1 MASKMLQ
8 GLELIQAIFKR
19 FGKDISIAESKSLKI
34 FICDKENPHVPTH
47 RLKRKPTL
55 FQEQFTTIDLNY

>member
-34 FICDKENPHVPTH
+34 SLCDK
-47 RLKRKPTL
+47 
-55 FQEQFTTIDLNY
+55 